1 MGKGV
6 LLIIPPSL
14 PCQAAE
20 MVTANSTSWI
30 QTTAEVRD
38 YLMDCLTATL
48 GTEGVTQNFPG
59 DVMQVLP
66 NTLSVRFQ
74 GNVK

>member
-1 MGKGV
+1 MRGFHLKNGK
-6 LLIIPPSL
+6 
-14 PCQAAE
+14 
-20 MVTANSTSWI
+20 
-30 QTTAEVRD
+30 TTAEVRD
-38 YLMDCLTATL
+38 HLMDCLTAIL